1 MRGGFIEQVPNEGVS
16 RWRALAERH
25 RESWISMQVPDVAVS
40 RKYGLTS
47 SSDPEGRVI
56 LVTEVFFPVETSTGF
71 IMSQI
76 ADRLSRDHRV
86 LVLTGPASYE
96 RGKRLGDPSKSFSA
110 NVEVVRLRAPAFDK
124 NRLLGRVARQV
135 VLSIGLAFAVMRR
148 AEGNDIVLAVTNPPP
163 LVFLLG
169 CLRRFKRFKFMLL
182 VHDVFPENGA
192 AIGIYSEGTHF
203 YRILKRFFDKA
214 YSSADVIISIGRDM
228 ADVIKAKILGPPPD
242 VHVIENWADIDG
254 VRPVRRGFS
263 RIGEWGLSEKVVVQY
278 AGNLGRAQG
287 ISELMQVLSRIR
299 NEDVHFV
306 ISGAGV
312 SIDNIKANPLSFVT
326 LQPPFT
332 RDEQSMVLGSCD
344 IGLVT
349 LGRGMYGL
357 GVPSK
362 AYNLLAAGK
371 PILFIGPRESEIFRL
386 VKENEI
392 GWAFDWDE
400 PERYEAFLNTLRL
413 EDLNQLQALGIKA
426 RAIAE
431 SRYCKSSLLD
441 RLGQVVDSTAWKGG

>member
-1 MRGGFIEQVPNEGVS
+1 M
-16 RWRALAERH
+16 
-25 RESWISMQVPDVAVS
+25 
-40 RKYGLTS
+40 TS
-47 SSDPEGRVI
+47 SDSQDRVI

-76 ADRLSRDHRV
+76 ADRLSRNRRV

-96 RGKRLGDPSKSFSA
+96 RSKKLNGRSTTFPE

-124 NRLLGRVARQV
+124 NRLLGRVARQAY
-135 VLSIGLAFAVMRR
+135 LSIGLTVSVMCR
-148 AEGNDIVLAVTNPPP
+148 AKGNDTVLAVTNPPP

-169 CLRRFKRFKFMLL
+169 CLRRLKRFKFILL

-192 AIGIYSEGTHF
+192 ALGIYSDRACF
-203 YRILKRFFDKA
+203 YRILKRVFDQA
-214 YSSADVIISIGRDM
+214 YSAADVIISIGRDM
-228 ADVIKAKILGPPPD
+228 ADVIKAKISGAWPD
-242 VHVIENWADIDG
+242 VQVIENWADIEG
-254 VRPVRRGFS
+254 VWPIRRELS
-263 RIGEWGLSEKVVVQY
+263 RIGKWGLSEKLVVQY

-287 ISELMQVLSRIR
+287 ISELMRILSRIR
-299 NEDVHFV
+299 NDNVHFV

-312 SIDNIKANPLSFVT
+312 QMDNIKANPLSFVT
-326 LQPPFT
+326 LQPPFA
-332 RDEQSMVLGSCD
+332 RDEQSVVLGSCD

-362 AYNLLAAGK
+362 AYNLMAAGK
-371 PILFIGPRESEIFRL
+371 PILFIGPRDSEIFRL

-400 PERYEAFLNTLRL
+400 PERYETFLNTLRF

-431 SRYCKSSLLD
+431 SRYCKTSLLD
-441 RLGQVVDSTAWKGG
+441 RLSQVVDETARKG

>member
-1 MRGGFIEQVPNEGVS
+1 M
-16 RWRALAERH
+16 
-25 RESWISMQVPDVAVS
+25 
-40 RKYGLTS
+40 TS
-47 SSDPEGRVI
+47 SESQGRVI
-56 LVTEVFFPVETSTGF
+56 VVTEVFLPVETSTGF

-96 RGKRLGDPSKSFSA
+96 RSKELGGPSKAFPA

-135 VLSIGLAFAVMRR
+135 VLSIGLTVAVMRR
-148 AEGNDIVLAVTNPPP
+148 AMWNDTVLAVTNPPP

-182 VHDVFPENGA
+182 VHDIFPENGA
-192 AIGIYSEGTHF
+192 AVGIYSEETTL
-203 YRILKRFFDKA
+203 YRILKRFSDKA

-242 VHVIENWADIDG
+242 VHLIENWADIDG
-254 VRPVRRGFS
+254 VRPISRGLS
-263 RIGEWGLSEKVVVQY
+263 RIGEWGLSEKVVVLY

-287 ISELMQVLSRIR
+287 ISELMRILSRIR

-312 SIDNIKANPLSFVT
+312 NMDNIKTNPMSFVT

-332 RDEQSMVLGSCD
+332 RDEQSVVLGSCD

-362 AYNLLAAGK
+362 AYNLMAAGK
-371 PILFIGPRESEIFRL
+371 PILFIGPRDSEIFRL

-400 PERYEAFLNTLRL
+400 PERYEAFLNALCR
-413 EDLNQLQALGIKA
+413 EDLNQLQALGVKA
-426 RAIAE
+426 REIAE
-431 SRYCKSSLLD
+431 SRYCKASLLD
-441 RLGQVVDSTAWKGG
+441 RLSQVVDATAWKG

>member
-1 MRGGFIEQVPNEGVS
+1 M
-16 RWRALAERH
+16 
-25 RESWISMQVPDVAVS
+25 
-40 RKYGLTS
+40 
-47 SSDPEGRVI
+47 
-56 LVTEVFFPVETSTGF
+56 ETSTGF

-76 ADRLSRDHRV
+76 ADRLSRDRRV

-96 RGKRLGDPSKSFSA
+96 RGKKLDGSSA
-110 NVEVVRLRAPAFDK
+110 TFPVNVEVVRLRAPAFDK
-124 NRLLGRVARQV
+124 NRLLGRVARQA
-135 VLSIGLAFAVMRR
+135 VLSIGLTVSVMCR
-148 AEGNDIVLAVTNPPP
+148 ATGNDTVLAVTNPPP

-169 CLRRFKRFKFMLL
+169 LLRRLKRFKFMLL

-192 AIGIYSEGTHF
+192 ALGIYSERSIF
-203 YRILKRFFDKA
+203 YRILKRVADQA
-214 YSSADVIISIGRDM
+214 YSAADVIISIGRDM
-228 ADVIKAKILGPPPD
+228 AEVIKAKISGARPD
-242 VHVIENWADIDG
+242 VQVIENWADIEG
-254 VRPVRRGFS
+254 VRPVRRELS
-263 RIGEWGLSEKVVVQY
+263 RIGKWGLSEKLVVQY

-287 ISELMQVLSRIR
+287 ISELMRILSRIR

-312 SIDNIKANPLSFVT
+312 HMEDIKANPLSFVT
-326 LQPPFT
+326 LHPPFA
-332 RDEQSMVLGSCD
+332 RDEQSVVLGSCD

-362 AYNLLAAGK
+362 AYNLMAAGK
-371 PILFIGPRESEIFRL
+371 PILFIGPRDSEIFRL

-400 PERYEAFLNTLRL
+400 PERCETFLNTLRP
-413 EDLNQLQALGIKA
+413 EDLKHLQALGGKA

-431 SRYCKSSLLD
+431 SRYCKTSLLD
-441 RLGQVVDSTAWKGG
+441 RLSQVVDETAR

>member
-1 MRGGFIEQVPNEGVS
+1 M
-16 RWRALAERH
+16 
-25 RESWISMQVPDVAVS
+25 
-40 RKYGLTS
+40 
-47 SSDPEGRVI
+47 
-56 LVTEVFFPVETSTGF
+56 VTEVFLPVETSTGF

-96 RGKRLGDPSKSFSA
+96 RSNKLGGPSKACPA

-135 VLSIGLAFAVMRR
+135 VLSIGLTVAVMRR
-148 AEGNDIVLAVTNPPP
+148 AMGNDTVLAVTNPPP

-182 VHDVFPENGA
+182 VHDIFPENGA
-192 AIGIYSEGTHF
+192 AVGIYSEGTTV
-203 YRILKRFFDKA
+203 YRTLKRFSDKA

-254 VRPVRRGFS
+254 VRPIRRGFS
-263 RIGEWGLSEKVVVQY
+263 RIGEWGLSEKVVVLY

-287 ISELMQVLSRIR
+287 ISELMRILSRIR

-312 SIDNIKANPLSFVT
+312 NMDNVKANPMSFVT

-332 RDEQSMVLGSCD
+332 RDEQSVVLGSCD

-362 AYNLLAAGK
+362 AYNLMAAGK
-371 PILFIGPRESEIFRL
+371 PIMFIGPRDSEIFRL

-400 PERYEAFLNTLRL
+400 PERYEAFLNTLRR
-413 EDLNQLQALGIKA
+413 EDLNQLQALGVKA
-426 RAIAE
+426 REIAE
-431 SRYCKSSLLD
+431 SRYSKASLLD
-441 RLGQVVDSTAWKGG
+441 RLSQVVDETAWKR